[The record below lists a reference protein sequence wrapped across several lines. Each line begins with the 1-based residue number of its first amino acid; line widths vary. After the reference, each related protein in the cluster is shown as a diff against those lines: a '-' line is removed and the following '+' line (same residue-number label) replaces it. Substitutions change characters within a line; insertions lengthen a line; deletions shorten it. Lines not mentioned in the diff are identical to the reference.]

1 MAADGT
7 MKAIIGADNSEY
19 KKVMKDTE
27 STASK
32 TSSGIN
38 KSFDSTSDGIG
49 GATKKSGILN
59 SSIGKI
65 AVGVGAVGLV
75 TKGIDVLK
83 NSVGGAVG
91 RFDTLN
97 AYPKVMKQMGFT
109 TDDTNKSV
117 GILKKGVDGL
127 PTSLQDLTK
136 SAQSFAILEK
146 SATKGAQTATAL
158 NDAFLASG
166 ASAADASRGVEQ
178 YSQMLASGSVDLQS
192 WKTLQETMPYALTQ
206 VAKSFGITGK
216 SAERDLYAKLK
227 SGDITM
233 DQLNKRFIE
242 LDGGVNGFAQTART
256 ASGGINTSFTNMKN
270 AVVNGLATTVETI
283 NNALKDA
290 GLKNGISTLFDEG
303 KKAIVSGFAIF
314 NQIIKTAIPPMV
326 AVFKTL
332 FDFVNDNKDWLGPLV
347 VGLGTAFATFKTVSL
362 TIKGVTAA
370 IKGVSVAMKTLQTV
384 GNVSRALVGVAK
396 GSQAAGTAL
405 SMMAKGSKFAAAA
418 QKALSVAMFIGP
430 WGAIAIAV
438 AAVVAGLVYFFTQ
451 TKTGKKVWS
460 DFVKTLTDLW
470 NGIVETAKNVWS
482 SITDT
487 WNNAVE
493 SIKNTWSS
501 TKEFFSN
508 IWDGITSGVD
518 RAVSNVQNAWN
529 SIPGF
534 FSKLW
539 NDVTNTFNS
548 VVQKIGE
555 FLAPAVEV
563 VQNVWNGILAI
574 TQPLVDS
581 LTGIWQT
588 VVTTVTGI
596 WNGIVQTA
604 TGIWN
609 TLKVV
614 IMTPILLLIDALTGN
629 WNQLVS
635 DAVMS
640 WNKLKEGISQIV
652 SGVVTTVQS
661 YIQGLSD
668 ILSSI
673 WTGIKDTA
681 INLANVIKDG
691 LVVAWTVIKEKVVS
705 LATGLKD
712 GAISA
717 WNNLKNSV
725 INLANSIKTGAI
737 NAWNALKNGV
747 VNAANAVKTGAINAW
762 NALKSGV
769 INTANAIKNGAINA
783 WNSLKSS
790 VVNIAN
796 GIKNGALTAW
806 NGLKDGVKNIIDS
819 VINIFDQLK
828 HIDLLA
834 AGRAVIDGFINGL
847 TSAWE
852 KGKEFI
858 SGIGDWIRKNKG
870 PISYDKKILIP
881 AGQAIM
887 GGFGKSLN
895 SAFNVVKSDVL
906 TYADQLSGAMNNVS
920 FSGAINKVSDIQ
932 SKLQANTMNA
942 NTAIAGGANYSSS
955 SLSQEVLNSPSST
968 VLVEVYQEWDGDQVY
983 TYVKNKDARE
993 NSRIK
998 LIKKRK
1004 GI

>member
-38 KSFDSTSDGIG
+38 KSFGSTSDGID
-49 GATKKSGILN
+49 GATKKSGLLN

-314 NQIIKTAIPPMV
+314 NQIIKTAIPPIV

-332 FDFVNDNKDWLGPLV
+332 FDFVNDNKDWLTPLLI
-347 VGLGTAFATFKTVSL
+347 GFAAFAGTVKTINAVSN
-362 TIKGVTAA
+362 A
-370 IKGVSVAMKTLQTV
+370 IKGLQTAFNV
-384 GNVSRALVGVAK
+384 VKSAENLGKALSTLGNSSKIAAAASK
-396 GSQAAGTAL
+396 GYNAVVKAGTAI
-405 SMMAKGSKFAAAA
+405 
-418 QKALSVAMFIGP
+418 QKAFQAVIALGP
-430 WGAIAIAV
+430 WGALGIAI

-460 DFVKTLTDLW
+460 DFVKTLTDFW
-470 NGIVETAKNVWS
+470 NGIVETAKNVWTAVTTAWQTS
-482 SITDT
+482 V
-487 WNNAVE
+487 NN
-493 SIKNTWSS
+493 IKTMWSGIG
-501 TKEFFSN
+501 TFFSGL
-508 IWDGITSGVD
+508 WTGIIQTAQTV
-518 RAVSNVQNAWN
+518 WN
-529 SIPGF
+529 SII
-534 FSKLW
+534 
-539 NDVTNTFNS
+539 TFM
-548 VVQKIGE
+548 QPI
-555 FLAPAVEV
+555 
-563 VQNVWNGILAI
+563 I
-574 TQPLVDS
+574 TALQ
-581 LTGIWQT
+581 GIWQGF
-588 VVTTVTGI
+588 VTTVTGI
-596 WNGIVQTA
+596 WNGIKDIAQ
-604 TGIWN
+604 GIWESI
-609 TLKVV
+609 KVV
-614 IMTPILLLIDALTGN
+614 VMTPILLLIDLLTGN
-629 WNQLVS
+629 WEQMKN

-640 WNKLKEGISQIV
+640 WNKLKSAVGQIV
-652 SGVVTTVQS
+652 SGVVTVVKS
-661 YIQGLSD
+661 YIQGLSTA
-668 ILSSI
+668 LSSI
-673 WTGIKDTA
+673 WNFIK
-681 INLANVIKDG
+681 N
-691 LVVAWTVIKEKVVS
+691 
-705 LATGLKD
+705 
-712 GAISA
+712 GAI
-717 WNNLKNSV
+717 
-725 INLANSIKTGAI
+725 G
-737 NAWNALKNGV
+737 AWNALKNGV

-783 WNSLKSS
+783 WNGLKSS

>member
-38 KSFDSTSDGIG
+38 KSFDSTSDGID
-49 GATKKSGILN
+49 GATKKSGLLN

-227 SGDITM
+227 AGDITM

-242 LDGGVNGFAQTART
+242 LDGGINGFAQTART

-303 KKAIVSGFAIF
+303 KKAIVAGFAIF

-332 FDFVNDNKDWLGPLV
+332 FDFVNNNKDWLAPLLI
-347 VGLGTAFATFKTVSL
+347 GFAAFAGAVKTINAVSN
-362 TIKGVTAA
+362 A
-370 IKGVSVAMKTLQTV
+370 IKGLQTAFNV
-384 GNVSRALVGVAK
+384 VKSAENLGKALSTLGNSSKIAAAASK
-396 GSQAAGTAL
+396 GYNAVVKAGTAIQAAFNTV
-405 SMMAKGSKFAAAA
+405 MAINP
-418 QKALSVAMFIGP
+418 FILIG
-430 WGAIAIAV
+430 IAV

-470 NGIVETAKNVWS
+470 NGIVETAKNVWTAVTTAWQTS
-482 SITDT
+482 V
-487 WNNAVE
+487 NN
-493 SIKNTWSS
+493 IKNMWGGIGT
-501 TKEFFSN
+501 FFSGL
-508 IWDGITSGVD
+508 WTGI
-518 RAVSNVQNAWN
+518 VQTAQ
-529 SIPGF
+529 
-534 FSKLW
+534 
-539 NDVTNTFNS
+539 T
-548 VVQKIGE
+548 
-555 FLAPAVEV
+555 
-563 VQNVWNGILAI
+563 VWNTII
-574 TQPLVDS
+574 TFMQPIITTLQ
-581 LTGIWQT
+581 GIWQGF
-588 VVTTVTGI
+588 VTTVTGI
-596 WNGIVQTA
+596 WNGIKDIAQ
-604 TGIWN
+604 GIWESI
-609 TLKVV
+609 KVV
-614 IMTPILLLIDALTGN
+614 VMTPILLLIDLLTGN
-629 WNQLVS
+629 WEQMKN

-640 WNKLKEGISQIV
+640 WNKLKSAVGQIV
-652 SGVVTTVQS
+652 SGVVTIVKS
-661 YIQGLSD
+661 YIQGLSTA
-668 ILSSI
+668 LSSI
-673 WTGIKDTA
+673 WNFIK
-681 INLANVIKDG
+681 N
-691 LVVAWTVIKEKVVS
+691 
-705 LATGLKD
+705 
-712 GAISA
+712 GAI
-717 WNNLKNSV
+717 
-725 INLANSIKTGAI
+725 G
-737 NAWNALKNGV
+737 AWNALKNGV

-769 INTANAIKNGAINA
+769 INTANAIKNGAISA
-783 WNSLKSS
+783 WNGLKSS

>member
-38 KSFDSTSDGIG
+38 KSFDSTSDGID
-49 GATKKSGILN
+49 GATKKSGLLN

-242 LDGGVNGFAQTART
+242 LDGGINGFAQTART

-332 FDFVNDNKDWLGPLV
+332 FDFVNDNKDWLTPLLI
-347 VGLGTAFATFKTVSL
+347 GFAAFAGAVKTINAVSKAMT
-362 TIKGVTAA
+362 TIK
-370 IKGVSVAMKTLQTV
+370 VASSLLGDLNLLKF
-384 GNVSRALVGVAK
+384 ALSNMAKESLVAK
-396 GSQAAGTAL
+396 AGLAAYNTVVKVGTAL
-405 SMMAKGSKFAAAA
+405 
-418 QKALSVAMFIGP
+418 QKAFQAVMALGP
-430 WGAIAIAV
+430 WGALGIAI

-470 NGIVETAKNVWS
+470 NGIVETAKNVWTAVTTAWQTS
-482 SITDT
+482 V
-487 WNNAVE
+487 NN
-493 SIKNTWSS
+493 IKTMWSGIG
-501 TKEFFSN
+501 TFFSGL
-508 IWDGITSGVD
+508 WTGI
-518 RAVSNVQNAWN
+518 VQTAQTVWN
-529 SIPGF
+529 SLI
-534 FSKLW
+534 
-539 NDVTNTFNS
+539 TFM
-548 VVQKIGE
+548 QPI
-555 FLAPAVEV
+555 
-563 VQNVWNGILAI
+563 I
-574 TQPLVDS
+574 TALQ
-581 LTGIWQT
+581 GIWQGF
-588 VVTTVTGI
+588 VTTVTGI
-596 WNGIVQTA
+596 WNGIKDIAQ
-604 TGIWN
+604 GIWESI
-609 TLKVV
+609 KVV
-614 IMTPILLLIDALTGN
+614 VMTPILLLIDLLTGN
-629 WNQLVS
+629 WEQMKN

-640 WNKLKEGISQIV
+640 WNKLKSAVGQIV
-652 SGVVTTVQS
+652 SGVVTVVKS
-661 YIQGLSD
+661 YIQGLSTA
-668 ILSSI
+668 LSSI
-673 WTGIKDTA
+673 WNFIK
-681 INLANVIKDG
+681 N
-691 LVVAWTVIKEKVVS
+691 
-705 LATGLKD
+705 
-712 GAISA
+712 GAI
-717 WNNLKNSV
+717 
-725 INLANSIKTGAI
+725 G
-737 NAWNALKNGV
+737 AWNALKNGV

-783 WNSLKSS
+783 WNGLKSS

-920 FSGAINKVSDIQ
+920 FAGAINKVSDIQ

>member
-32 TSSGIN
+32 TSSGMN
-38 KSFDSTSDGIG
+38 KSFDSTSDGID

-332 FDFVNDNKDWLGPLV
+332 FDFVNDNKDWLTPLLI
-347 VGLGTAFATFKTVSL
+347 GFAAFAGAVKTINAVSKAMT
-362 TIKGVTAA
+362 TIK
-370 IKGVSVAMKTLQTV
+370 VASSLLGDLNLLKF
-384 GNVSRALVGVAK
+384 ALSNMAKESLVAK
-396 GSQAAGTAL
+396 AGLAAYNAVVKVGTAL
-405 SMMAKGSKFAAAA
+405 
-418 QKALSVAMFIGP
+418 QKAFQAVMALGP
-430 WGAIAIAV
+430 WGALGIAI

-470 NGIVETAKNVWS
+470 NGIVETAKNVWTAVTTAWQTS
-482 SITDT
+482 V
-487 WNNAVE
+487 NN
-493 SIKNTWSS
+493 IKNMWSGIG
-501 TKEFFSN
+501 TFFSGL
-508 IWDGITSGVD
+508 WTGI
-518 RAVSNVQNAWN
+518 VQTAQTVWN
-529 SIPGF
+529 SII
-534 FSKLW
+534 
-539 NDVTNTFNS
+539 TFM
-548 VVQKIGE
+548 QPI
-555 FLAPAVEV
+555 
-563 VQNVWNGILAI
+563 I
-574 TQPLVDS
+574 TTLQ
-581 LTGIWQT
+581 GIWQGF
-588 VVTTVTGI
+588 VTTVTGI
-596 WNGIVQTA
+596 WNGIKDIAQ
-604 TGIWN
+604 GIWESI
-609 TLKVV
+609 KVV
-614 IMTPILLLIDALTGN
+614 VMTPILLLIDLLTGN
-629 WNQLVS
+629 WEQIKN

-640 WNKLKEGISQIV
+640 WNKLKSAVGQIV
-652 SGVVTTVQS
+652 SGVVTVVKS
-661 YIQGLSD
+661 YIQGLSTA
-668 ILSSI
+668 LSSI
-673 WTGIKDTA
+673 WNFIK
-681 INLANVIKDG
+681 N
-691 LVVAWTVIKEKVVS
+691 
-705 LATGLKD
+705 
-712 GAISA
+712 GAI
-717 WNNLKNSV
+717 
-725 INLANSIKTGAI
+725 G
-737 NAWNALKNGV
+737 AWNALKNGV

-783 WNSLKSS
+783 WNGLKSS

-852 KGKEFI
+852 KGKKFI

>member
-38 KSFDSTSDGIG
+38 KSFDSTSDGID
-49 GATKKSGILN
+49 GATKKSGLLN

-242 LDGGVNGFAQTART
+242 LDGGINGFAQTART

-332 FDFVNDNKDWLGPLV
+332 FDFVNDNKDWLTPLLI
-347 VGLGTAFATFKTVSL
+347 GFAAFAGTVKTINAVSN
-362 TIKGVTAA
+362 A
-370 IKGVSVAMKTLQTV
+370 IKGLQTAFDV
-384 GNVSRALVGVAK
+384 VKTAENLGKALSTLGNSSKIAAAASK
-396 GSQAAGTAL
+396 GYNAVVKAGTAIQ
-405 SMMAKGSKFAAAA
+405 AAFNT
-418 QKALSVAMFIGP
+418 V
-430 WGAIAIAV
+430 IAINSFILIGVAI

-470 NGIVETAKNVWS
+470 NGIVETAKNVWTAVTTAWQTS
-482 SITDT
+482 V
-487 WNNAVE
+487 NN
-493 SIKNTWSS
+493 IKTMWSGIG
-501 TKEFFSN
+501 TFFSGL
-508 IWDGITSGVD
+508 WTGI
-518 RAVSNVQNAWN
+518 VQTAQTVWN
-529 SIPGF
+529 SII
-534 FSKLW
+534 
-539 NDVTNTFNS
+539 TFM
-548 VVQKIGE
+548 QPI
-555 FLAPAVEV
+555 
-563 VQNVWNGILAI
+563 I
-574 TQPLVDS
+574 TALQ
-581 LTGIWQT
+581 GIWQGF
-588 VVTTVTGI
+588 VTTVTGI
-596 WNGIVQTA
+596 WNGIKDIAQ
-604 TGIWN
+604 GIWESI
-609 TLKVV
+609 KVV
-614 IMTPILLLIDALTGN
+614 VMTPILLLIDLLTGN
-629 WNQLVS
+629 WEQMKN

-640 WNKLKEGISQIV
+640 WNKLKSAVGQIV
-652 SGVVTTVQS
+652 SGVVTVVKS
-661 YIQGLSD
+661 YIQGLSTA
-668 ILSSI
+668 LSSI
-673 WTGIKDTA
+673 WNFIK
-681 INLANVIKDG
+681 N
-691 LVVAWTVIKEKVVS
+691 
-705 LATGLKD
+705 
-712 GAISA
+712 GAI
-717 WNNLKNSV
+717 
-725 INLANSIKTGAI
+725 G
-737 NAWNALKNGV
+737 AWNALKNGV

-762 NALKSGV
+762 NGLKSGV

-783 WNSLKSS
+783 WNGLKSS

-906 TYADQLSGAMNNVS
+906 TYADQISGAMNNVS

>member
-38 KSFDSTSDGIG
+38 KSFDSTSDGID
-49 GATKKSGILN
+49 GATKKSGLLN

-242 LDGGVNGFAQTART
+242 LDGGINGFAQTART

-303 KKAIVSGFAIF
+303 KKAIVSAFAIF

-332 FDFVNDNKDWLGPLV
+332 FDFVNDNKDWLTPLLI
-347 VGLGTAFATFKTVSL
+347 GFAAFAGTVKTINAVSN
-362 TIKGVTAA
+362 A
-370 IKGVSVAMKTLQTV
+370 IKGLQTAFNV
-384 GNVSRALVGVAK
+384 VKSAENLGKALSTLGNSSKIAAAASK
-396 GSQAAGTAL
+396 GYNAVVKAGTAIQTAFNTV
-405 SMMAKGSKFAAAA
+405 MAINPFILIG
-418 QKALSVAMFIGP
+418 VAI
-430 WGAIAIAV
+430 

-470 NGIVETAKNVWS
+470 NGIVETAKNVWTAVTTAWQTS
-482 SITDT
+482 V
-487 WNNAVE
+487 NN
-493 SIKNTWSS
+493 IKTMWSGIG
-501 TKEFFSN
+501 TFFSGL
-508 IWDGITSGVD
+508 WTGI
-518 RAVSNVQNAWN
+518 VQTAQTVWN
-529 SIPGF
+529 SII
-534 FSKLW
+534 
-539 NDVTNTFNS
+539 TFM
-548 VVQKIGE
+548 QPI
-555 FLAPAVEV
+555 
-563 VQNVWNGILAI
+563 I
-574 TQPLVDS
+574 TALQ
-581 LTGIWQT
+581 GIWQGF
-588 VVTTVTGI
+588 VTTVTGI
-596 WNGIVQTA
+596 WNGIKDIAQ
-604 TGIWN
+604 GIWESI
-609 TLKVV
+609 KVV
-614 IMTPILLLIDALTGN
+614 VMTPILLLIDLLTGN
-629 WNQLVS
+629 WEQMKN

-640 WNKLKEGISQIV
+640 WNKLKSAVGQIV
-652 SGVVTTVQS
+652 SGVVTVVKS
-661 YIQGLSD
+661 YIQGLSTA
-668 ILSSI
+668 LSSI
-673 WTGIKDTA
+673 WNFIK
-681 INLANVIKDG
+681 N
-691 LVVAWTVIKEKVVS
+691 
-705 LATGLKD
+705 
-712 GAISA
+712 GAI
-717 WNNLKNSV
+717 
-725 INLANSIKTGAI
+725 G
-737 NAWNALKNGV
+737 AWNALKNGV

-783 WNSLKSS
+783 WNGLKSS

>member
-332 FDFVNDNKDWLGPLV
+332 FDFVSDNKDWLTPLLI
-347 VGLGTAFATFKTVSL
+347 GFATFAGTVKTINAVSN
-362 TIKGVTAA
+362 A
-370 IKGVSVAMKTLQTV
+370 IKGLQTAFNV
-384 GNVSRALVGVAK
+384 VKSAENLGKALSTLGNSSKIAAAASK
-396 GSQAAGTAL
+396 GYNAVVKAGTAIQAAFNTV
-405 SMMAKGSKFAAAA
+405 MAINPFILIG
-418 QKALSVAMFIGP
+418 VAI
-430 WGAIAIAV
+430 

-470 NGIVETAKNVWS
+470 NGIVETAKNVWTAVTTAWQTS
-482 SITDT
+482 V
-487 WNNAVE
+487 NN
-493 SIKNTWSS
+493 IKTMWSGIG
-501 TKEFFSN
+501 TFFSGL
-508 IWDGITSGVD
+508 WTGI
-518 RAVSNVQNAWN
+518 VQTAQTVWN
-529 SIPGF
+529 SII
-534 FSKLW
+534 
-539 NDVTNTFNS
+539 TFM
-548 VVQKIGE
+548 QPI
-555 FLAPAVEV
+555 
-563 VQNVWNGILAI
+563 I
-574 TQPLVDS
+574 TALQ
-581 LTGIWQT
+581 GIWQGF
-588 VVTTVTGI
+588 VTTVTGI
-596 WNGIVQTA
+596 WNGIKDIAQ
-604 TGIWN
+604 GIWESI
-609 TLKVV
+609 KVV
-614 IMTPILLLIDALTGN
+614 VMTPILLLIDLLTGN
-629 WNQLVS
+629 WEQMKN

-640 WNKLKEGISQIV
+640 WNKLKSAVGQIV
-652 SGVVTTVQS
+652 SGIVTVVKS
-661 YIQGLSD
+661 YIQGLSTA
-668 ILSSI
+668 LSSI
-673 WTGIKDTA
+673 WNFIK
-681 INLANVIKDG
+681 N
-691 LVVAWTVIKEKVVS
+691 
-705 LATGLKD
+705 
-712 GAISA
+712 GAI
-717 WNNLKNSV
+717 
-725 INLANSIKTGAI
+725 G
-737 NAWNALKNGV
+737 AWNALKNGV

-769 INTANAIKNGAINA
+769 INTANAIKNGAISA
-783 WNSLKSS
+783 WNGLKSS

>member
-38 KSFDSTSDGIG
+38 KSFDSTSDGID
-49 GATKKSGILN
+49 GATKKSGLLN

-166 ASAADASRGVEQ
+166 ASASDASRGVEQ

-242 LDGGVNGFAQTART
+242 LDGGINGFAQTART

-332 FDFVNDNKDWLGPLV
+332 FDFVNDNKDWLTPLLI
-347 VGLGTAFATFKTVSL
+347 GFAAFAGTVKTINAVSN
-362 TIKGVTAA
+362 A
-370 IKGVSVAMKTLQTV
+370 IKGLQTAFNV
-384 GNVSRALVGVAK
+384 VKSAENLGKALSTLGNSSKIAAAASK
-396 GSQAAGTAL
+396 GYNAVVKAGTAIQTAFNTV
-405 SMMAKGSKFAAAA
+405 MAINPFILIG
-418 QKALSVAMFIGP
+418 VAI
-430 WGAIAIAV
+430 

-470 NGIVETAKNVWS
+470 NGIVETAKNVWTAVTTAWQTS
-482 SITDT
+482 V
-487 WNNAVE
+487 NN
-493 SIKNTWSS
+493 IKTMWSGIG
-501 TKEFFSN
+501 TFFSGL
-508 IWDGITSGVD
+508 WTGI
-518 RAVSNVQNAWN
+518 VQTAQTVWN
-529 SIPGF
+529 SII
-534 FSKLW
+534 
-539 NDVTNTFNS
+539 TFM
-548 VVQKIGE
+548 QPI
-555 FLAPAVEV
+555 
-563 VQNVWNGILAI
+563 I
-574 TQPLVDS
+574 TALQ
-581 LTGIWQT
+581 GIWQGF
-588 VVTTVTGI
+588 VTTVTGI
-596 WNGIVQTA
+596 WNGIKDIAQ
-604 TGIWN
+604 GIWESI
-609 TLKVV
+609 KVV
-614 IMTPILLLIDALTGN
+614 VMTPILLLIDLLTGN
-629 WNQLVS
+629 WEQMKN

-640 WNKLKEGISQIV
+640 WNKLKSAVGQIV
-652 SGVVTTVQS
+652 SGVVTVVKS
-661 YIQGLSD
+661 YIQGLSTA
-668 ILSSI
+668 LSSI
-673 WTGIKDTA
+673 WNFIK
-681 INLANVIKDG
+681 N
-691 LVVAWTVIKEKVVS
+691 
-705 LATGLKD
+705 
-712 GAISA
+712 GAI
-717 WNNLKNSV
+717 
-725 INLANSIKTGAI
+725 G
-737 NAWNALKNGV
+737 AWNALKNGV

-783 WNSLKSS
+783 WNGLKSS

>member
-38 KSFDSTSDGIG
+38 KSFDSTSDGIDG
-49 GATKKSGILN
+49 VTKKSGLLN

-166 ASAADASRGVEQ
+166 ANASDASRGVEQ

-242 LDGGVNGFAQTART
+242 LDGGINGFAQTART

-332 FDFVNDNKDWLGPLV
+332 FDFVNDNKDWLTPLLI
-347 VGLGTAFATFKTVSL
+347 GFAAFAGTVKTINAVSN
-362 TIKGVTAA
+362 A
-370 IKGVSVAMKTLQTV
+370 IKGLQTAFNV
-384 GNVSRALVGVAK
+384 VKSAENLGKALSTLGNSSKIAAAASK
-396 GSQAAGTAL
+396 GYNAVVKAGTAIQTAFNTV
-405 SMMAKGSKFAAAA
+405 MAINPFILIG
-418 QKALSVAMFIGP
+418 VAI
-430 WGAIAIAV
+430 

-470 NGIVETAKNVWS
+470 NGIVETAKNVWTAVTTAWQTS
-482 SITDT
+482 V
-487 WNNAVE
+487 NN
-493 SIKNTWSS
+493 IKTMWSGIG
-501 TKEFFSN
+501 TFFSGL
-508 IWDGITSGVD
+508 WTGI
-518 RAVSNVQNAWN
+518 VQTAQTVWN
-529 SIPGF
+529 SII
-534 FSKLW
+534 
-539 NDVTNTFNS
+539 TFM
-548 VVQKIGE
+548 QPI
-555 FLAPAVEV
+555 
-563 VQNVWNGILAI
+563 I
-574 TQPLVDS
+574 TALQ
-581 LTGIWQT
+581 GIWQGF
-588 VVTTVTGI
+588 VTTVTGI
-596 WNGIVQTA
+596 WNGIKDIAQ
-604 TGIWN
+604 GIWESI
-609 TLKVV
+609 KVV
-614 IMTPILLLIDALTGN
+614 VMTPILLLIDLLTGN
-629 WNQLVS
+629 WEQMKN

-640 WNKLKEGISQIV
+640 WNKLKSAVGQIV
-652 SGVVTTVQS
+652 SGVVTVVKS
-661 YIQGLSD
+661 YIQGLSTA
-668 ILSSI
+668 LSSI
-673 WTGIKDTA
+673 WNFIK
-681 INLANVIKDG
+681 N
-691 LVVAWTVIKEKVVS
+691 
-705 LATGLKD
+705 
-712 GAISA
+712 GAI
-717 WNNLKNSV
+717 
-725 INLANSIKTGAI
+725 G
-737 NAWNALKNGV
+737 AWNALKNGV

-783 WNSLKSS
+783 WNGLKSS

-806 NGLKDGVKNIIDS
+806 NGIKDGVKNIIDS

-887 GGFGKSLN
+887 GVFGKSLN

>member
-38 KSFDSTSDGIG
+38 KSFDSTSDGID
-49 GATKKSGILN
+49 GATKKSGLLN

-242 LDGGVNGFAQTART
+242 LDGGINGFAQTART

-332 FDFVNDNKDWLGPLV
+332 FDFVNDNKDWLTPLLI
-347 VGLGTAFATFKTVSL
+347 GFAAFAGTVKTINAVSN
-362 TIKGVTAA
+362 A
-370 IKGVSVAMKTLQTV
+370 IKGLQTAFNV
-384 GNVSRALVGVAK
+384 VKSAENLGKALSTLGNSSKIAAAASK
-396 GSQAAGTAL
+396 GYNAVVKAGTAIQTAFNTV
-405 SMMAKGSKFAAAA
+405 MAINP
-418 QKALSVAMFIGP
+418 FILIG
-430 WGAIAIAV
+430 IAI

-470 NGIVETAKNVWS
+470 NGIVETAKNVWTAVTTAWQTS
-482 SITDT
+482 V
-487 WNNAVE
+487 NN
-493 SIKNTWSS
+493 IKTMWSGIG
-501 TKEFFSN
+501 TFFSGL
-508 IWDGITSGVD
+508 WTGI
-518 RAVSNVQNAWN
+518 VQTAQTVWN
-529 SIPGF
+529 SII
-534 FSKLW
+534 
-539 NDVTNTFNS
+539 TFM
-548 VVQKIGE
+548 QPI
-555 FLAPAVEV
+555 
-563 VQNVWNGILAI
+563 I
-574 TQPLVDS
+574 TALQ
-581 LTGIWQT
+581 GIWQGF
-588 VVTTVTGI
+588 VTTVTGI
-596 WNGIVQTA
+596 WNGIKDIAQ
-604 TGIWN
+604 GIWESI
-609 TLKVV
+609 KVV
-614 IMTPILLLIDALTGN
+614 VMTPILLLIDILTGN
-629 WNQLVS
+629 WEQMKN

-640 WNKLKEGISQIV
+640 WNKLKSAVGQIV
-652 SGVVTTVQS
+652 SGVVTVVKS
-661 YIQGLSD
+661 YIQGLSTA
-668 ILSSI
+668 LSSI
-673 WTGIKDTA
+673 WNFIK
-681 INLANVIKDG
+681 N
-691 LVVAWTVIKEKVVS
+691 
-705 LATGLKD
+705 
-712 GAISA
+712 GAI
-717 WNNLKNSV
+717 
-725 INLANSIKTGAI
+725 G
-737 NAWNALKNGV
+737 AWNALKNGV

-783 WNSLKSS
+783 WNGLKSS

-932 SKLQANTMNA
+932 SKLQENTMNA

-968 VLVEVYQEWDGDQVY
+968 FLVEVYQEWDGDQVY

>member
-38 KSFDSTSDGIG
+38 KSFDSTSDGID
-49 GATKKSGILN
+49 GATKKSGLLN

-178 YSQMLASGSVDLQS
+178 YSQMLASGKVDLQG
-192 WKTLQETMPYALTQ
+192 WKTLQETMPYALTR
-206 VAKSFGITGK
+206 VAKSFGLTGK
-216 SAERDLYAKLK
+216 SAERDLYAKLQ
-227 SGDITM
+227 SGEITM
-233 DQLNKRFIE
+233 DQLNKRFVA

-303 KKAIVSGFAIF
+303 KKAIVAGFAIF

-332 FDFVNDNKDWLGPLV
+332 FDFVNNNKDWLAPLLI
-347 VGLGTAFATFKTVSL
+347 GFAAFAGAVKTINAVSN
-362 TIKGVTAA
+362 A
-370 IKGVSVAMKTLQTV
+370 IKGLQTAFNV
-384 GNVSRALVGVAK
+384 VKSAENLGKALSTLGNSSKIAAAASK
-396 GSQAAGTAL
+396 GYNAVVKAGTAIQAAFNTV
-405 SMMAKGSKFAAAA
+405 MAINPFILIG
-418 QKALSVAMFIGP
+418 VAI
-430 WGAIAIAV
+430 

-470 NGIVETAKNVWS
+470 NGIVETAKNVWT

-487 WNNAVE
+487 WNSAVE
-493 SIKNTWSS
+493 SIKNAWSS

-508 IWDGITSGVD
+508 IWDGVTSGVD
-518 RAVSNVQNAWN
+518 GAVSNVQNAWN

-691 LVVAWTVIKEKVVS
+691 VVGAWTAIKEKVVS
-705 LATGLKD
+705 MATALKD

-725 INLANSIKTGAI
+725 INLANSIKTGTI
-737 NAWNALKNGV
+737 SAWNALKNGV

-769 INTANAIKNGAINA
+769 INTANAIKNGAISA
-783 WNSLKSS
+783 WNGLKSS

>member
-38 KSFDSTSDGIG
+38 KSFDSTSDGID
-49 GATKKSGILN
+49 GATKKSGLLN

-83 NSVGGAVG
+83 NSVGGAIG
-91 RFDTLN
+91 RFDTLS

-166 ASAADASRGVEQ
+166 ASASDASRGVEQ

-242 LDGGVNGFAQTART
+242 LDGGINGFAQTART

-332 FDFVNDNKDWLGPLV
+332 FDFVNDNKDWLTPLLI
-347 VGLGTAFATFKTVSL
+347 GFAAFAGTVKTINAVSN
-362 TIKGVTAA
+362 A
-370 IKGVSVAMKTLQTV
+370 IKGLQTAFNV
-384 GNVSRALVGVAK
+384 VKSAEKLGKALSTLGNSSKIAAAASK
-396 GSQAAGTAL
+396 GYNAVVKAGTAIQTAFNTV
-405 SMMAKGSKFAAAA
+405 MAINPFILIG
-418 QKALSVAMFIGP
+418 VAI
-430 WGAIAIAV
+430 

-470 NGIVETAKNVWS
+470 NGIVETAKNVWTAVTTAWQTS
-482 SITDT
+482 V
-487 WNNAVE
+487 NN
-493 SIKNTWSS
+493 IKTMWSGIG
-501 TKEFFSN
+501 TFFSGL
-508 IWDGITSGVD
+508 WTGI
-518 RAVSNVQNAWN
+518 VQTAQTVWN
-529 SIPGF
+529 SII
-534 FSKLW
+534 
-539 NDVTNTFNS
+539 TFM
-548 VVQKIGE
+548 QPI
-555 FLAPAVEV
+555 
-563 VQNVWNGILAI
+563 I
-574 TQPLVDS
+574 TALQ
-581 LTGIWQT
+581 GIWQGF
-588 VVTTVTGI
+588 VTTVTGI
-596 WNGIVQTA
+596 WNGIKDIAQ
-604 TGIWN
+604 GIWESI
-609 TLKVV
+609 KVV
-614 IMTPILLLIDALTGN
+614 VMTPILLLIDLLTGN
-629 WNQLVS
+629 WEQMKN

-640 WNKLKEGISQIV
+640 WNKLKSAVGQIV
-652 SGVVTTVQS
+652 SGVVTVVKS
-661 YIQGLSD
+661 YIQGLSTA
-668 ILSSI
+668 LSSI
-673 WTGIKDTA
+673 WNFIK
-681 INLANVIKDG
+681 N
-691 LVVAWTVIKEKVVS
+691 
-705 LATGLKD
+705 
-712 GAISA
+712 GAI
-717 WNNLKNSV
+717 
-725 INLANSIKTGAI
+725 G
-737 NAWNALKNGV
+737 AWNALKNGV

-762 NALKSGV
+762 NTLKSGV

-783 WNSLKSS
+783 WNGLKSS

>member
-38 KSFDSTSDGIG
+38 KSFDSTSDGID
-49 GATKKSGILN
+49 GATKKSGLLN

-166 ASAADASRGVEQ
+166 ASASDASRGVEQ

-242 LDGGVNGFAQTART
+242 LDGGINGFAQTART

-314 NQIIKTAIPPMV
+314 NQIIKTAIPPMI

-332 FDFVNDNKDWLGPLV
+332 FDFVNNNKDWLAPLLI
-347 VGLGTAFATFKTVSL
+347 GFAAFAGAVKTINAVSKAMTTL
-362 TIKGVTAA
+362 K
-370 IKGVSVAMKTLQTV
+370 VASSLLGDLNLLKF
-384 GNVSRALVGVAK
+384 ALSNMAKESLVAK
-396 GSQAAGTAL
+396 AGLAAYNAVVKVGTAL
-405 SMMAKGSKFAAAA
+405 
-418 QKALSVAMFIGP
+418 QKAFQAVMALGP
-430 WGAIAIAV
+430 WGALGIAI

-470 NGIVETAKNVWS
+470 NGIVETAKNVWTAVTTAWQTS
-482 SITDT
+482 V
-487 WNNAVE
+487 NN
-493 SIKNTWSS
+493 IKTMWSGIG
-501 TKEFFSN
+501 TFFSGL
-508 IWDGITSGVD
+508 WTGI
-518 RAVSNVQNAWN
+518 VQTAQTVWN
-529 SIPGF
+529 SII
-534 FSKLW
+534 
-539 NDVTNTFNS
+539 TFM
-548 VVQKIGE
+548 QPI
-555 FLAPAVEV
+555 
-563 VQNVWNGILAI
+563 I
-574 TQPLVDS
+574 TALQ
-581 LTGIWQT
+581 GIWQGF
-588 VVTTVTGI
+588 VTTVTGI
-596 WNGIVQTA
+596 WNGIKDIAQ
-604 TGIWN
+604 GIWESI
-609 TLKVV
+609 KVV
-614 IMTPILLLIDALTGN
+614 VMTPILLLIDLLTGN
-629 WNQLVS
+629 WEQMKN

-640 WNKLKEGISQIV
+640 WNKLKSAVGQIV
-652 SGVVTTVQS
+652 SGVVTVVKS
-661 YIQGLSD
+661 YIQGLSTA
-668 ILSSI
+668 LSSI
-673 WTGIKDTA
+673 WNFIK
-681 INLANVIKDG
+681 N
-691 LVVAWTVIKEKVVS
+691 
-705 LATGLKD
+705 
-712 GAISA
+712 GAI
-717 WNNLKNSV
+717 
-725 INLANSIKTGAI
+725 G
-737 NAWNALKNGV
+737 AWNALKNGV

-783 WNSLKSS
+783 WNGLKSS

-983 TYVKNKDARE
+983 TYIKNKDARE

>member
-38 KSFDSTSDGIG
+38 KSFDSTSDGID
-49 GATKKSGILN
+49 GATKKSGLLN

-166 ASAADASRGVEQ
+166 ASASDASRGVEQ

-242 LDGGVNGFAQTART
+242 LDGGINGFAQTART

-332 FDFVNDNKDWLGPLV
+332 FDFVNDNKDWLTPLLI
-347 VGLGTAFATFKTVSL
+347 GFAAFAGTVKTINAVSN
-362 TIKGVTAA
+362 A
-370 IKGVSVAMKTLQTV
+370 IKGLQTAFNV
-384 GNVSRALVGVAK
+384 VKSAENLGKALSTLGNSSKIAAAASK
-396 GSQAAGTAL
+396 GYNAVVKAGTAIQTAFNTV
-405 SMMAKGSKFAAAA
+405 MAINPFILIG
-418 QKALSVAMFIGP
+418 VAI
-430 WGAIAIAV
+430 

-470 NGIVETAKNVWS
+470 NGIVETAKNVWTAVTTAWQTS
-482 SITDT
+482 V
-487 WNNAVE
+487 NN
-493 SIKNTWSS
+493 IKTMWSGIG
-501 TKEFFSN
+501 TFFSGL
-508 IWDGITSGVD
+508 WTGI
-518 RAVSNVQNAWN
+518 VQTAQTVWN
-529 SIPGF
+529 SII
-534 FSKLW
+534 
-539 NDVTNTFNS
+539 TFM
-548 VVQKIGE
+548 QPI
-555 FLAPAVEV
+555 
-563 VQNVWNGILAI
+563 I
-574 TQPLVDS
+574 TALQ
-581 LTGIWQT
+581 GIWQGF
-588 VVTTVTGI
+588 VTTVTGI
-596 WNGIVQTA
+596 WNGIKDIA
-604 TGIWN
+604 KGIWESI
-609 TLKVV
+609 KVV
-614 IMTPILLLIDALTGN
+614 VMTPILLLIDLLTGN
-629 WNQLVS
+629 WEQMKN

-640 WNKLKEGISQIV
+640 WNKLKSAVGQIV
-652 SGVVTTVQS
+652 SGVVTVVKS
-661 YIQGLSD
+661 YIQGLSTA
-668 ILSSI
+668 LSSI
-673 WTGIKDTA
+673 WNFIK
-681 INLANVIKDG
+681 N
-691 LVVAWTVIKEKVVS
+691 
-705 LATGLKD
+705 
-712 GAISA
+712 GAI
-717 WNNLKNSV
+717 
-725 INLANSIKTGAI
+725 G
-737 NAWNALKNGV
+737 AWNALKNGV

-783 WNSLKSS
+783 WNGLKSS

-955 SLSQEVLNSPSST
+955 SLSQEVLNSSSST